1 MFPQNNRVSNRG
13 LVFAIRKKGRFFA
26 HENFSVSLLRG
37 QKVVSIP
44 HIKFCISISKKVG
57 KANERNFL
65 RRRIISLLIPNILPI
80 EKVLLSQIQDFP
92 YDLFVLIN
100 FKGNIGEFSEV
111 KKALSLILADIS
123 SHILR
128 ASEVSERKHD

>member
-26 HENFSVSLLRG
+26 HGNFSVSLLRG

-57 KANERNFL
+57 KAHSRNLL
-65 RRRIISLLIPNILPI
+65 RRRIISLIIPYIPSI
-80 EKVLLSQIQDFP
+80 EKNLLSNVQNKTF
-92 YDLFVLIN
+92 DLFMLIN
-100 FKGNIGEFSEV
+100 FKGNMEDYLEV
-111 KKALSLILADIS
+111 KNSVNQIIADYNNFLFET
-123 SHILR
+123 SH
-128 ASEVSERKHD
+128 K